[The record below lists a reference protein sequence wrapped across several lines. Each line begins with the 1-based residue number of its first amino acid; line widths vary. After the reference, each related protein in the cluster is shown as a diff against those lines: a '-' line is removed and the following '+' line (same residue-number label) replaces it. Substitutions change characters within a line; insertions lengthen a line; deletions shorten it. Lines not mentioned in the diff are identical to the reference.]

1 MLEQGMISIKYC
13 RQLPGLAT
21 GLDSNSPA
29 STGTVSQ
36 LLLVKSPSLPVKSIA
51 ETPKSCYIAFLLP
64 WLGHNL
70 YSSIHAMP
78 H

>member
-1 MLEQGMISIKYC
+1 MNDFYPILSSTTRLSHWLGL
-13 RQLPGLAT
+13 QLSA
-21 GLDSNSPA
+21 A

-64 WLGHNL
+64 WLGHNV